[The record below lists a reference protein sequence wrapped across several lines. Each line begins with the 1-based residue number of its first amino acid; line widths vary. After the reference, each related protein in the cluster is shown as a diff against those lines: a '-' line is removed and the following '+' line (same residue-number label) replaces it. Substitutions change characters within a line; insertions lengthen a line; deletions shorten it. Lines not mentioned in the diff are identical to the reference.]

1 MLLFLIGFMGCGKT
15 TNGKKLA
22 KKLNYQF
29 YDLDAEVEKQERIS
43 IAQIFNSHGEDYFRN
58 IEQQQLFRLSQKS
71 NVIISC
77 GGGTPCLFN
86 NMEYMNK
93 MGLTLYIQMT
103 PEALFSRLK
112 NAKSTR
118 PLLQKMND
126 EELKSYIKH
135 KLSERENTY
144 LKSKYIVNGINIDI
158 PELADFI
165 KKNT

>member
-1 MLLFLIGFMGCGKT
+1 MLVFLIGFMGCGKT

-22 KKLNYQF
+22 QRLNYQF

-71 NVIISC
+71 NVIIAC
-77 GGGTPCLFN
+77 GGGTPCFFN

-144 LKSKYIVNGINIDI
+144 LKSKYIVNGINLNI